1 MNRIDLK
8 IRRNV
13 LKDEATSIAHFM
25 AKKVIDNEEVSI
37 QVEDN
42 EGEDLWDIYNAYKE
56 DKNTSGET
64 IVIACCTR
72 GRGGRVYEYKYYIE
86 EQLEGILYEFFKKE
100 I

>member
-13 LKDEATSIAHFM
+13 LKNEATSIAHFM
-25 AKKVIDNEEVSI
+25 AKKVIDNEEASI

-42 EGEDLWDIYNAYKE
+42 EGEDVWDIYI
-56 DKNTSGET
+56 SGENEF
-64 IVIACCTR
+64 VIACCTR
-72 GRGGRVYEYKYYIE
+72 GRGGRVYEYKYYRE
-86 EQLEGILYEFFKKE
+86 EQMEDILYEFFKKE

>member
-25 AKKVIDNEEVSI
+25 AKKVIDNEEASI

-42 EGEDLWDIYNAYKE
+42 EGEDLWDIYI
-56 DKNTSGET
+56 SGENEF
-64 IVIACCTR
+64 VIACCTR
-72 GRGGRVYEYKYYIE
+72 GRGGSSQEYKYYRE

>member
-8 IRRNV
+8 IRRND

-25 AKKVIDNEEVSI
+25 AKKVIDNEETSI
-37 QVEDN
+37 QVEDY
-42 EGEDLWDIYNAYKE
+42 EEEDLWDIYNAYKE

-72 GRGGRVYEYKYYIE
+72 GRGGRVYEYKYYSK
-86 EQLEGILYEFFKKE
+86 EQLEGILYEFLTEE

>member
-8 IRRNV
+8 ITRNV

-25 AKKVIDNEEVSI
+25 AKKVIDNEETSI

-56 DKNTSGET
+56 DKKTSGET
-64 IVIACCTR
+64 IVIAC
-72 GRGGRVYEYKYYIE
+72 GGRVYEYKYYRK
-86 EQLEGILYEFFKKE
+86 EQLEGILYEFLTEE

>member
-1 MNRIDLK
+1 MKRIDLK
-8 IRRNV
+8 IRRSL

-25 AKKVIDNEEVSI
+25 AKKVIDEGEASI

-42 EGEDLWDIYNAYKE
+42 EGEDVWDIYNAYKE

-72 GRGGRVYEYKYYIE
+72 GSGGRVYEYKYYCK
-86 EQLEGILYEFFKKE
+86 EQLEGILYEFLTEE

>member
-8 IRRNV
+8 ITRSL

-25 AKKVIDNEEVSI
+25 AKKVIDNGEASI

-42 EGEDLWDIYNAYKE
+42 EEEDLWDIYI
-56 DKNTSGET
+56 SGENENEF
-64 IVIACCTR
+64 VIACCTR
-72 GRGGRVYEYKYYIE
+72 GRGGLVYEYKYYGE
-86 EQLEGILYEFFKKE
+86 EQMEGIIYEFFKKE